1 MTVQPDPADGRDAD
15 DREPLLPFPLAA
27 IMGPAFTDEDAFPEL
42 ARVDEPH
49 APGRRVL
56 LIEDDEEDYLFTLD
70 LLRRIAPTGYE
81 LHWASDYRSGLAAC
95 RAGTFDVCLVDYRLG
110 AESGIDL
117 AHELVSDGSTIPI
130 ILLTGQDD
138 RELDARAAS
147 VGATDFLVKGEVS
160 ATILERAIR
169 YAIGSHT
176 AARALADSY
185 RTTVRALAAALDLR
199 DDQTG
204 AHAMRVTAL
213 ALRLTQVVA
222 PELATDQE
230 LEFGFLLHDIG
241 KIGVP
246 DAIILKPGPLE
257 PEEFER
263 MKGHVT
269 LGERIVAEVPYLRGI
284 AAEIIHSHH
293 EHWDGSG
300 YPSGLRGLEIP
311 IAARIFSVVDSF
323 DAITNDRPYRPAQPI
338 EHALDEIERN
348 AGTQFDPDIAQ
359 TFLRFMRDTQQQT
372 RRAA

>member
-1 MTVQPDPADGRDAD
+1 
-15 DREPLLPFPLAA
+15 
-27 IMGPAFTDEDAFPEL
+27 
-42 ARVDEPH
+42 
-49 APGRRVL
+49 
-56 LIEDDEEDYLFTLD
+56 
-70 LLRRIAPTGYE
+70 
-81 LHWASDYRSGLAAC
+81 
-95 RAGTFDVCLVDYRLG
+95 
-110 AESGIDL
+110 
-117 AHELVSDGSTIPI
+117 
-130 ILLTGQDD
+130 
-138 RELDARAAS
+138 
-147 VGATDFLVKGEVS
+147 
-160 ATILERAIR
+160 
-169 YAIGSHT
+169 
-176 AARALADSY
+176 
-185 RTTVRALAAALDLR
+185 VRALAAALDLR

-246 DAIILKPGPLE
+246 DAIILKPGPLDAAQ
-257 PEEFER
+257 FEY

-269 LGERIVAEVPYLRGI
+269 LGERIVAEVPYLRGV

-300 YPSGLRGLEIP
+300 YPAGLRGLEIP

-323 DAITNDRPYRPAQPI
+323 DAITNDRPYRAAQPI

-359 TFLRFMRDTQQQT
+359 AFLRFMRDTQQQT

>member
-1 MTVQPDPADGRDAD
+1 V
-15 DREPLLPFPLAA
+15 
-27 IMGPAFTDEDAFPEL
+27 I
-42 ARVDEPH
+42 
-49 APGRRVL
+49 RRVL

-81 LHWASDYRSGLAAC
+81 LSWATDYRSGLAAC

-117 AHELVSDGSTIPI
+117 ARELVGDGSTMPI
-130 ILLTGQDD
+130 ILLTGHDDKELDD
-138 RELDARAAS
+138 RAANA
-147 VGATDFLVKGEVS
+147 GATDFLVKGEVS
-160 ATILERAIR
+160 AATLERAIR
-169 YAIGSHT
+169 YAIASHA

-204 AHAMRVTAL
+204 AHAARVTAL
-213 ALRLTQVVA
+213 ALRLANVVA
-222 PELATDQE
+222 PELAVDQE

-246 DAIILKPGPLE
+246 DAIVLKPGPLE
-257 PEEFER
+257 AEEFEH

-284 AAEIIHSHH
+284 AADIIHSHH

-300 YPSGLRGLEIP
+300 YPSGLRGEEIP
-311 IAARIFSVVDSF
+311 LVARIFSVVDAF
-323 DAITNDRPYRPAQPI
+323 DAMTNDRPYRAAQSV
-338 EHALDEIERN
+338 EHALREIDAN
-348 AGTQFDPDIAQ
+348 AGTQFDPAIAGAFVRLVQ
-359 TFLRFMRDTQQQT
+359 DELHERQ
-372 RRAA
+372 AA